1 MIKKSVTDGSDTKRK
16 NLTPDKTLQIFMT
29 LVEKMLEYTP
39 MKGKKNRK
47 NMIWNE
53 KNLEELES
61 LTLVL

>member
-39 MKGKKNRK
+39 MKGKKIGR
-47 NMIWNE
+47 I
-53 KNLEELES
+53 
-61 LTLVL
+61 